1 MRSLFPAAVAL
12 GLGLVAAS
20 PVLAADAGGKHVAI
34 TQIVEHPALDAAR
47 QGIQESLAE
56 AGWIVGKNLEWT
68 FESAQG
74 SVGTAA
80 QIAKTFAGSDADV
93 IVAIATPSAQTAVAS
108 AGSIP
113 VVFSAVTDPVGAKLV
128 RSMEDPGGP
137 VTGTSDMLPLDKH
150 LAMIRRVLPEAKALG
165 VLYNSGEANSV
176 SLVESLKAA
185 AEPAGF
191 TIVEATAP
199 RSSDVLGAARN
210 LVGKVDAIYI
220 PTDNTVVSAL
230 EAVVK
235 VGIDNK
241 LPIFAGDTASVER
254 GAAAAVGFN
263 YHDLGLQ
270 TGKMVARILDGADPS
285 TMPVETVQKT
295 ELYVN
300 PGMAEKMGLTL
311 PADMVSEA
319 TKVVE

>member
-1 MRSLFPAAVAL
+1 
-12 GLGLVAAS
+12 
-20 PVLAADAGGKHVAI
+20 
-34 TQIVEHPALDAAR
+34 
-47 QGIQESLAE
+47 
-56 AGWIVGKNLEWT
+56 
-68 FESAQG
+68 
-74 SVGTAA
+74 
-80 QIAKTFAGSDADV
+80 
-93 IVAIATPSAQTAVAS
+93 VAS